1 MSGTLPLDLRTF
13 EINLPS
19 VLVLDDVV
27 FRAVIYFVP

>member
-19 VLVLDDVV
+19 ALVLDDIV
-27 FRAVIYFVP
+27 FRAVVYSVS